1 MASNNSQLISQK
13 ESQKSSYQSSVNSK
27 QRTYNNNKARIERL
41 KKVKAT
47 LETQKGYAN
56 ERYKNIKSYVES
68 SNFSINWTGNNAD
81 KTKKNISEKIVS
93 AYKSY
98 VGEIDRH
105 LDAVCDE
112 ITRIENENYRLNGD
126 ILRLRSWINDLT
138 NEIEKLFN

>member
-27 QRTYNNNKARIERL
+27 QRTYNNNKAKIERL
-41 KKVKAT
+41 KRVKAT

-81 KTKKNISEKIVS
+81 KTKK
-93 AYKSY
+93 
-98 VGEIDRH
+98 
-105 LDAVCDE
+105 
-112 ITRIENENYRLNGD
+112 
-126 ILRLRSWINDLT
+126 ILVI
-138 NEIEKLFN
+138 K